1 MIKKSKH
8 NENAIRL
15 TPSEKIMH
23 IAIHCILIVISA
35 VCLFAFLTVLGSS
48 FQTQEDILSN
58 GYRIIPKDFTL
69 SAYKMIASDASVLIN
84 SYLATIFT
92 TVVGAVLGLWIC
104 STYAYV
110 ISRRDYK
117 FRGPLTFL
125 IFFTMLFNG
134 GMVANYIL
142 VSKWLHLQNNI
153 WALIL
158 PLMVSAWNIF
168 VMKSFFMSIPTSVI
182 ESAKI
187 DGASELTIFVKMII
201 PMSAPAFATVGLF
214 ITLAYWNDWWYS
226 LLYMS
231 DDRILKLQFLLMR
244 VLRNMEFLNSEA
256 ALQLGIMPTGSA
268 LPTLSARMAMC
279 VVAAGPI
286 LIVFP
291 FFQRFFVKG
300 LTLGSIKE

>member
-1 MIKKSKH
+1 
-8 NENAIRL
+8 
-15 TPSEKIMH
+15 MH
-23 IAIHCILIVISA
+23 ICIHLILTVISI
-35 VCLFAFLTVLGSS
+35 VCLFAFLIVLGSS
-48 FQTQEDILSN
+48 FQTQEDILAN
-58 GYRIIPKDFTL
+58 GYRIIPKEFTL
-69 SAYKMIASDASVLIN
+69 SAYKMIVSDASVLVN
-84 SYLATIFT
+84 SYLTTIFT
-92 TVVGAVLGLWIC
+92 TVVGTILGLWIC

-117 FRGPLTFL
+117 FRKQLTFL

-142 VSKWLHLQNNI
+142 ISKWLNLQNNI

-158 PLMVSAWNIF
+158 PLMVNAWNIF

-187 DGASELTIFVKMII
+187 DGANELTIFVKMII

-214 ITLAYWNDWWYS
+214 ITLSYWNDWWYS

-256 ALQLGIMPTGSA
+256 ALQLGIMPTGTA

>member
-1 MIKKSKH
+1 MRKKPEKNINTIH
-8 NENAIRL
+8 R
-15 TPSEKIMH
+15 TPSERIMH
-23 IAIHCILIVISA
+23 ICIHCILAIVSA
-35 VCLFAFLTVLGSS
+35 LCLFSFLIVLGSS
-48 FQTQEDILSN
+48 FQTQEDILAN
-58 GYRIIPKDFTL
+58 GYRIIPKEFTL
-69 SAYKMIASDASVLIN
+69 SAYKMIVSDTKVLLN
-84 SYLATIFT
+84 SYFYTILT
-92 TVVGAVLGLWIC
+92 TVVGTLLGLWIC

-110 ISRRDYK
+110 ISRKDYK
-117 FRGPLTFL
+117 FRKQLTFL

-142 VSKWLHLQNNI
+142 ISKWLHLQNNI

-158 PLMVSAWNIF
+158 PLMVNAWNIF
-168 VMKSFFMSIPTSVI
+168 VMKSFFMSIPSSVI

-187 DGASELTIFVKMII
+187 DGASELTIFVRMII

-256 ALQLGIMPTGSA
+256 ALQLGIMQSGA
-268 LPTLSARMAMC
+268 AIPTLSARMAMC
-279 VVAAGPI
+279 VIAAGPI